1 MEVETSWEYINL
13 RIYRGKIGRSDL
25 PTLRGKAFLYII
37 EDNIN
42 NTNNLRTKIHNN
54 GWIKKH
60 HPDFNLTI
68 YLQGPLGAATLAT
81 SNQSNQFTH
90 SSLFTNLQYP
100 LLPPHPQ
107 LMTFF
112 HWENEIGQNW
122 TFLCSHWNIWQLP
135 ALHLE
140 ICFAASVVVVVFKQ
154 WKNDLCSSLWP
165 ESPPGLWIRCFLSY
179 SGSTLWPTPL
189 I

>member
-13 RIYRGKIGRSDL
+13 RIYRGKTGRFEL

-37 EDNIN
+37 NDNIN

-54 GWIKKH
+54 VWIKKH
-60 HPDFNLTI
+60 HPDFNLTMS
-68 YLQGPLGAATLAT
+68 LQGPLGAAILST

-90 SSLFTNLQYP
+90 APLFTNLQYP
-100 LLPPHPQ
+100 LLPPHPR

-112 HWENEIGQNW
+112 HWENETGQNW

-135 ALHLE
+135 AVHRRFALLLCCCC
-140 ICFAASVVVVVFKQ
+140 CFWTMEEWPVLLSVARV
-154 WKNDLCSSLWP
+154 STWP
-165 ESPPGLWIRCFLSY
+165 PHQMVS
-179 SGSTLWPTPL
+179 
-189 I
+189 